1 MKIGAGPQAASVS
14 LRRRTYVKMW
24 IDRMQRESEREREGG
39 DAVLKNM
46 AG

>member
-14 LRRRTYVKMW
+14 LRRRRYVKMW
-24 IDRMQRESEREREGG
+24 IDRMQREREREGG